1 MTERSKEVPLESPT
15 IRESWLMNTELEE
28 PKHIECPLWLLII
41 KELIIDDT
49 FAEDVKQLDSLL
61 HM

>member
-1 MTERSKEVPLESPT
+1 MESLT
-15 IRESWLMNTELEE
+15 ILKSWLINTVSL
-28 PKHIECPLWLLII
+28 KNQNRQSPLWLFII

>member
-1 MTERSKEVPLESPT
+1 MESLT
-15 IRESWLMNTELEE
+15 ILKSWLINTELEE
-28 PKHIECPLWLLII
+28 PKQTECPLWLFII

-61 HM
+61 DM